1 MAYIQTS
8 DQSEASTV
16 EGSTGHWF
24 SRTCGGGKVGGGGG
38 GGKGGVKKM
47 GGLSRNVPPTKQD
60 CKDLGG

>member
-16 EGSTGHWF
+16 AASTGHWF
-24 SRTCGGGKVGGGGG
+24 SRTCGGGGGWRG
-38 GGKGGVKKM
+38 GGKGGVIKM